1 MRLTEDLP
9 HVGSQTTSTDTFD
22 TFKTFETFE
31 TFGTFDTFCCCAGA
45 PAAEVKYMESASQVT
60 SSVPANVTF
69 LMPDRTSVSRM
80 YWMIGRLATG
90 NRRAPRW
97 QSLANF
103 ELANAVSQRTIA
115 DVVWLA
121 ALPAATCP
129 VAEGAVDPDGD
140 SVISPCLVAKARNGR
155 KKSVQPLA
163 PLLGVRGSRISHQLT
178 CSDCSVVAG
187 DALTGA
193 GV

>member
-22 TFKTFETFE
+22 TFKTFETLETFG

-45 PAAEVKYMESASQVT
+45 PAAEVKYMESASQIT

-155 KKSVQPLA
+155 KKVFSLLRPSLA
-163 PLLGVRGSRISHQLT
+163 SGDRESRTSSPVRTVLSLLVTH
-178 CSDCSVVAG
+178 
-187 DALTGA
+187 
-193 GV
+193 